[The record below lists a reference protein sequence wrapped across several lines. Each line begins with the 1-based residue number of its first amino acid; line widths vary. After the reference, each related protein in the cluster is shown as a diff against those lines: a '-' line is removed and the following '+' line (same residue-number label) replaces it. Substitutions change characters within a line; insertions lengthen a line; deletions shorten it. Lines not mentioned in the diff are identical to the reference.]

1 MLVVL
6 LLYTTF
12 PTRCGREYKE
22 VVVNVF
28 DGPPSGLHERAN
40 VVHRNSIIGA
50 SHMIVDDYNTGNWV
64 NTRPRKIK
72 LAFALLKN
80 RDENSKKAELGKN
93 TKN

>member
-12 PTRCGREYKE
+12 PTRRGREYKE

-50 SHMIVDDYNTGNWV
+50 SHMIVDDHNTCMS
-64 NTRPRKIK
+64 I
-72 LAFALLKN
+72 
-80 RDENSKKAELGKN
+80 SKPGQVVDYLPLDVFFNCTQEVGLESVDR
-93 TKN
+93 